1 MIECTCIECKN
12 LFDYTN
18 GDIDERLCNK
28 CLETIYDEN
37 AKVEQTNG
45 LVK

>member
-1 MIECTCIECKN
+1 MNVLVLNVKIF
-12 LFDYTN
+12 FDYTN